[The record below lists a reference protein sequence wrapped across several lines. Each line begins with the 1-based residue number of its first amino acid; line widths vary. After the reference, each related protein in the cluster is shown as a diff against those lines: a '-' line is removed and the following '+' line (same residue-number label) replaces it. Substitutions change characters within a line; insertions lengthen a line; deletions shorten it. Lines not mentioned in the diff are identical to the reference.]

1 MSNNRGYFDSEEF
14 RELLRKYE
22 KAKQE
27 NATPYFAVEEFADL
41 MSYYLSEEEV
51 NKAFEV
57 LEISKRLYP
66 DARENIKMSAKYLYC
81 IGEHIKALRLLAQL
95 SPFDDDCEL
104 LILQAEIY
112 IALKKFK
119 EAREIAIDLIQKKR
133 EEPECIYDGLELLL
147 DCGVA
152 PEALSICNA
161 LLVQSPGNR
170 TLREIKAEC
179 LIELQQTDDAVEIY
193 NSLLDDDPYST
204 FYWEQLG
211 HTCYLAKRFGKAI
224 ECFDYEYAINDSIG
238 YAQIMQAYCYYYA
251 GDYSSARTIFTHLH
265 KQYPGATPPL
275 FYIAL
280 TFHKEG
286 NDNDALELF
295 KEYINL
301 QEENTIEIMLAR
313 INKAI
318 ILEKSG
324 NAARADETISIALL
338 THPSNMKQLIL
349 RNGSLYELRD
359 KENLTYE
366 DMNLLDTKEWSQSE
380 ELYKLAEHLVEQ
392 ECFTIAERVLNYCL
406 DITRDKSDLYAH
418 LAYIQWKSGRK
429 EEALPNIGK
438 AIDEKSWILFNLF
451 GIPYK
456 YNMQAEEFAREAE
469 ERDL

>member
-1 MSNNRGYFDSEEF
+1 MNNNKGYFDTEEF

-27 NATPYFAVEEFADL
+27 NATPYFAAEEFADL
-41 MSYYLSEEEV
+41 MSYYLSEEDV

-57 LEISKRLYP
+57 LIISQHLYP
-66 DARENIKMSAKYLYC
+66 EARENIKMKAKYLYC
-81 IGEHIKALRLLAQL
+81 IGEHIKALRKLAQL

-119 EAREIAIDLIQKKR
+119 EARDIAIDLIQKKR
-133 EEPECIYDGLELLL
+133 EEPECVYDGLELLL

-152 PEALSICNA
+152 LEALSICNA
-161 LLVQSPGNR
+161 LLVQSPDNR
-170 TLREIKAEC
+170 NLKEIKAEC
-179 LIELQQTDDAVEIY
+179 LIELQQTDDAVEVY
-193 NSLLDDDPYST
+193 NALLDEDPYST

-211 HTCYLAKRFGKAI
+211 HTYYLAKRFGKAI
-224 ECFDYEYAINDSIG
+224 ECFDYEYAINENIG
-238 YAQIMQAYCYYYA
+238 YAPMMQAYCYYYA
-251 GDYSSARTIFTHLH
+251 GDYPSARAIFNHLH
-265 KQYPGATPPL
+265 KQYPGANPPL

-280 TFHKEG
+280 THYKEG
-286 NDNDALELF
+286 DNETALELF

-301 QEENTIEIMLAR
+301 QEESTIEIMLAR

-349 RNGSLYELRD
+349 RNGSLYELKD

-406 DITRDKSDLYAH
+406 DITRDKADIYAH
-418 LAYIQWKSGRK
+418 LAYILWKSGRK
-429 EEALPNIGK
+429 EEALPGIGK
-438 AIDEKSWILFNLF
+438 AIDGKSWILFKLF
-451 GIPYK
+451 GIPYNG
-456 YNMQAEEFAREAE
+456 YMQAEEFAKEAE
-469 ERDL
+469 KRDL